1 MNSNTHVYLMNKVYS
16 VDRRR
21 YTMTLCRRC
30 GSEMIAT
37 EHHEEEMLGNLLLV
51 KTVSTRECS
60 ECGVIVSVVVPVYYQ
75 QETS

>member
-1 MNSNTHVYLMNKVYS
+1 
-16 VDRRR
+16 
-21 YTMTLCRRC
+21 MTLCRRC